1 MLAAQLWQLGA
12 EGGPLHQWSAGAGLH
27 PSAKAGLCPSAVAGL
42 CPSAEAGL
50 HPRAEANLRAVADL
64 PLAEAGLPQ
73 QWTWCNKDY
82 IWEGAATVVVT
93 TTRLKT

>member
-1 MLAAQLWQLGA
+1 MLAAQLWHLGA

-27 PSAKAGLCPSAVAGL
+27 PSAKAGLCPSA
-42 CPSAEAGL
+42 EAGL
-50 HPRAEANLRAVADL
+50 HPRAEAGLHLRAVADL

-82 IWEGAATVVVT
+82 IWEGVATVAVT